1 MKRLN
6 FGQKAQIFQNFVT
19 DGTFSEGS
27 KDPSIRSVNVRS
39 NFLTL
44 ILESLTL
51 IFVMVMNAVGA
62 FDLSKDSR

>member
-1 MKRLN
+1 MR
-6 FGQKAQIFQNFVT
+6 
-19 DGTFSEGS
+19 DRS
-27 KDPSIRSVNVRS
+27 KFYVNDPKHILPYSRKFALHGINAKID
-39 NFLTL
+39 FLTL